1 LGNPDRISRDWRESS
16 QAQRSVNVLPFARS
30 PIVNPSALGSLDGHA
45 VGHYIDDRYIN
56 RRSMARLPASAP
68 DPEALL
74 PLPTSEFQILLALA
88 DGERHGYAIMQEVER
103 RSAGAVRLGPGT
115 LYGSI
120 KRMLAAGLI
129 EESDERPAPKRDDER
144 RRYYRITAL
153 GKRVATAEA
162 RRMERLVAG
171 ARAKRL
177 LGRPEPA

>member
-1 LGNPDRISRDWRESS
+1 
-16 QAQRSVNVLPFARS
+16 
-30 PIVNPSALGSLDGHA
+30 
-45 VGHYIDDRYIN
+45 
-56 RRSMARLPASAP
+56 MARLTPAP
-68 DPEALL
+68 EPEAFL

-88 DGERHGYAIMQEVER
+88 DRERHGYAIMQEVVR
-103 RSAGAVRLGPGT
+103 RSGGGVRLGPGT

-129 EESDERPAPKRDDER
+129 EESDERPAAARDDER

-153 GKRVATAEA
+153 GKRVATADA
-162 RRMERLVAG
+162 RRMERLVTA